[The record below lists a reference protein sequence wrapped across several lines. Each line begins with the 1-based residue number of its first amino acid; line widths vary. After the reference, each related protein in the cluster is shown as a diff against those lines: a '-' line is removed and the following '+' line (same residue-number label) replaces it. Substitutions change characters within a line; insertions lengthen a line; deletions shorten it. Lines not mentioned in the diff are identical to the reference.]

1 MRVIK
6 SIIAIITAFVLS
18 LLPITAYAET
28 GEANKIDLFLG
39 DSTTS
44 AIGVSDTQRW
54 SKLFSE
60 KDNAQEVNYAVGG
73 SGWGDTKWVHDGRT
87 YADQY
92 EKARDALGDNVQY
105 VHRVFVVGFV
115 NDIQSGTSV
124 QDVKTKMEDLLT
136 KIHADLPE
144 AQLIYI
150 PEIAAPSPKNLSLLP
165 LMLPISK
172 ELIKTAQSIT
182 GVYVADDCI
191 DWLKDS
197 SDTWQSDQIHPNAK
211 GHEIVAQ
218 KVESLVAQIDSGRK
232 QAGKTANTENAD
244 ASVSKNIFLNYKQI
258 ALILLIVI
266 ALIAV
271 AIVLTVSRK
280 HKSKHARR

>member
-1 MRVIK
+1 MSVIK
-6 SIIAIITAFVLS
+6 SIIAAITIFVLS
-18 LLPITAYAET
+18 LQPIAAYAET
-28 GEANKIDLFLG
+28 GKTDKIDLFLG

-44 AIGVSDTQRW
+44 AIGVSNTQRW

-73 SGWGDTKWVHDGRT
+73 SGWGDTEWVHDGRT

-92 EKARDALGDNVQY
+92 GKARNALGDNVQH

-115 NDIQSGTSV
+115 NDVQSGTSV
-124 QDVKTKMEDLLT
+124 QDIKTRMKDLLT
-136 KIHADLPE
+136 RIHADLPK

-150 PEIAAPSPKNLSLLP
+150 PEIAAPSPNNLSLLP
-165 LMLPISK
+165 KMLPVSK
-172 ELIKTAQSIT
+172 KLINTAQSIN

-197 SDTWQSDQIHPNAK
+197 SDTWQTDQTHPNAK

-218 KVESLVAQIDSGRK
+218 KVESLVAQIDSGKK
-232 QAGKTANTENAD
+232 QAGKTNNIENTAPS
-244 ASVSKNIFLNYKQI
+244 ASKDIFLNYKQI
-258 ALILLIVI
+258 TLILFIVIVLISIMTALI
-266 ALIAV
+266 
-271 AIVLTVSRK
+271 VSRK
-280 HKSKHARR
+280 QKSKHARQ

>member
-73 SGWGDTKWVHDGRT
+73 SGWGNTKWVHDGRT

-124 QDVKTKMEDLLT
+124 QDVKTQMEDLLT

-144 AQLIYI
+144 VQLIYI

-172 ELIKTAQSIT
+172 ELIKTAQSIN

-197 SDTWQSDQIHPNAK
+197 SNTWQTDQIHPNAK

-232 QAGKTANTENAD
+232 HAGKTANTENAA

>member
-124 QDVKTKMEDLLT
+124 QDLLT

-165 LMLPISK
+165 LMLPASK
-172 ELIKTAQSIT
+172 ELIKTAQSINS
-182 GVYVADDCI
+182 VYVADDCI

-218 KVESLVAQIDSGRK
+218 KVESLVAQIDSGKK
-232 QAGKTANTENAD
+232 QAGKTANTENAT
-244 ASVSKNIFLNYKQI
+244 ASISKNIFLNYKQI
-258 ALILLIVI
+258 ALILFIVI
-266 ALIAV
+266 ALIAI
-271 AIVLTVSRK
+271 AIVLIASRK
-280 HKSKHARR
+280 QKSKHAKR

>member
-6 SIIAIITAFVLS
+6 SIIAIIAVFVLS

-28 GEANKIDLFLG
+28 GEADKIDLFLG

-124 QDVKTKMEDLLT
+124 QDIKTQMEDLLT
-136 KIHADLPE
+136 KI
-144 AQLIYI
+144 
-150 PEIAAPSPKNLSLLP
+150 
-165 LMLPISK
+165 
-172 ELIKTAQSIT
+172 
-182 GVYVADDCI
+182 
-191 DWLKDS
+191 
-197 SDTWQSDQIHPNAK
+197 
-211 GHEIVAQ
+211 
-218 KVESLVAQIDSGRK
+218 
-232 QAGKTANTENAD
+232 
-244 ASVSKNIFLNYKQI
+244 
-258 ALILLIVI
+258 
-266 ALIAV
+266 
-271 AIVLTVSRK
+271 LTFCYM
-280 HKSKHARR
+280 

>member
-172 ELIKTAQSIT
+172 ELIKTAQSIN

-232 QAGKTANTENAD
+232 QAGKTANTENAA

>member
-165 LMLPISK
+165 LMLPASK
-172 ELIKTAQSIT
+172 ELIKTAQSIN

-232 QAGKTANTENAD
+232 QAGKTANTENAA

>member
-1 MRVIK
+1 MRVVK
-6 SIIAIITAFVLS
+6 SIIVAITVFVLS
-18 LLPITAYAET
+18 LLPTAAYAET
-28 GEANKIDLFLG
+28 GEADKIDLFLG

-73 SGWGDTKWVHDGRT
+73 SGWGDTEWVHDGRT

-92 EKARDALGDNVQY
+92 EKARNELGDNAQY

-115 NDIQSGTSV
+115 NDIKSGTSV
-124 QDVKTKMEDLLT
+124 QDIKTRMKDLLT

-165 LMLPISK
+165 AMLPVSK
-172 ELIKTAQSIT
+172 ELINTAQSIN

-197 SDTWQSDQIHPNAK
+197 SDTWQSDQTHPNAK

-218 KVESLVAQIDSGRK
+218 KVESLVAQIDSGKK
-232 QAGKTANTENAD
+232 QAGKTANTENATV
-244 ASVSKNIFLNYKQI
+244 SVSKNIFLNYKQI
-258 ALILLIVI
+258 ALILFIVI
-266 ALIAV
+266 ALIAIAV
-271 AIVLTVSRK
+271 VLIISRK
-280 HKSKHARR
+280 QKSKHAKR

>member
-6 SIIAIITAFVLS
+6 SIIATIIVFVLS
-18 LLPITAYAET
+18 LLPIAAYAET
-28 GEANKIDLFLG
+28 GEADKIDLFLG

-60 KDNAQEVNYAVGG
+60 KDSAQEVNYAVGG
-73 SGWGDTKWVHDGRT
+73 SGWGDTEWVHDGRT

-92 EKARDALGDNVQY
+92 EKARNALGDNVQY

-124 QDVKTKMEDLLT
+124 QNIKTKMKDLLT

-165 LMLPISK
+165 EMLPVSK
-172 ELIKTAQSIT
+172 ELINTAQSID

-197 SDTWQSDQIHPNAK
+197 SDTWQSDQTHPNAK

-218 KVESLVAQIDSGRK
+218 KVESLVVQIDSGTK
-232 QAGKTANTENAD
+232 KAGKSDNIGNVT
-244 ASVSKNIFLNYKQI
+244 ASVSKNVFLNYKQI
-258 ALILLIVI
+258 ILILFIVVILIVI
-266 ALIAV
+266 T
-271 AIVLTVSRK
+271 IVSFASRK
-280 HKSKHARR
+280 QKSKHARR

>member
-1 MRVIK
+1 MRVVK
-6 SIIAIITAFVLS
+6 SIIVAITIFVLS
-18 LLPITAYAET
+18 LLPAAAYAET

-73 SGWGDTKWVHDGRT
+73 SGWGDTEWVHDGRT

-92 EKARDALGDNVQY
+92 EKARNALGDNAQY
-105 VHRVFVVGFV
+105 VYRVFVVGFV
-115 NDIQSGTSV
+115 NDSESGTSV
-124 QDVKTKMEDLLT
+124 QDIKNKMKDLLT

-165 LMLPISK
+165 AMLPVSK
-172 ELIKTAQSIT
+172 ELIKTAQSIN

-218 KVESLVAQIDSGRK
+218 KVESLVAQIDSGKK
-232 QAGKTANTENAD
+232 QAGKTANAENA
-244 ASVSKNIFLNYKQI
+244 ATSVSENIFLNYKQI
-258 ALILLIVI
+258 ALILFIVI
-266 ALIAV
+266 VLMVI
-271 AIVLTVSRK
+271 AIVLVVSRK
-280 HKSKHARR
+280 RKSKHAR

>member
-44 AIGVSDTQRW
+44 AIGVSDSQRW

-92 EKARDALGDNVQY
+92 EKARNALGDNVQY

-115 NDIQSGTSV
+115 NDIQSGTSA
-124 QDVKTKMEDLLT
+124 QDIKTKMNDLLT

-165 LMLPISK
+165 LMLPVSK
-172 ELIKTAQSIT
+172 ELIKTAQSIN

-218 KVESLVAQIDSGRK
+218 KVESLVAQIDSGKK
-232 QAGKTANTENAD
+232 QAGKTANTKNA
-244 ASVSKNIFLNYKQI
+244 AANVSKNYKQI
-258 ALILLIVI
+258 ALILFIVI

-271 AIVLTVSRK
+271 AIVVIVSRK
-280 HKSKHARR
+280 HKSKHAKR

>member
-73 SGWGDTKWVHDGRT
+73 SGWGNTKWVHDGRT

-92 EKARDALGDNVQY
+92 EKARNALGDNVQY

-124 QDVKTKMEDLLT
+124 QDVKTQMKDLLT
-136 KIHADLPE
+136 KIHTDLPE

-165 LMLPISK
+165 LMLPVSK
-172 ELIKTAQSIT
+172 ELIKTAQSIN

-197 SDTWQSDQIHPNAK
+197 SNTWQTDQIHPNAK

-232 QAGKTANTENAD
+232 QTGKTANTENAA

-258 ALILLIVI
+258 TLILLIVI